1 MQVWS
6 DTLFLLTKKDHKL
19 FYCPNLSSLPK
30 NNLEPHPSFL
40 DSKIVKLTFGLNHML
55 LLSDDGIVFAIGDNT
70 HGQQGVPID
79 SNVKIVLSSTRIDNL
94 N

>member
-1 MQVWS
+1 
-6 DTLFLLTKKDHKL
+6 
-19 FYCPNLSSLPK
+19 
-30 NNLEPHPSFL
+30 
-40 DSKIVKLTFGLNHML
+40 ML